1 MTKDL
6 ITYAE
11 AAERLSVSRRTLF
24 RMLADRMIEPVQV
37 PRPSRRGTIPR
48 LRATDVDSLRRT
60 LDGASGTDTRRS
72 QQ

>member
-1 MTKDL
+1 MPQDL

-37 PRPSRRGTIPR
+37 PRPSRRGTVPR
-48 LRATDVDSLRRT
+48 LRAADIDRLRR
-60 LDGASGTDTRRS
+60 AS
-72 QQ
+72 

>member
-1 MTKDL
+1 MPQDL

-37 PRPSRRGTIPR
+37 PRPSRRGTVPR
-48 LRATDVDSLRRT
+48 LRAADIDRLRR
-60 LDGASGTDTRRS
+60 SS
-72 QQ
+72 